1 MTSCLRRGGGEDGA
15 GGTLPAEVLTLSFS
29 RCKSVQTEWT
39 WSLKLVEKPG
49 DILNHLHSC
58 RNCARRTLPALR
70 GREPPPHVGC
80 ILGARGPPLQQR
92 TSAWLQYLWGQQ
104 LHLGGGFIRRN
115 EGRLNCPAES
125 PWGLPL
131 SSPPVPRGEDAATD
145 ALKTPVEVPQ
155 PGTRG

>member
-1 MTSCLRRGGGEDGA
+1 MDMVIEVGGETRRHLKSFAQLQELCKVNSARAEGA
-15 GGTLPAEVLTLSFS
+15 RA
-29 RCKSVQTEWT
+29 
-39 WSLKLVEKPG
+39 
-49 DILNHLHSC
+49 
-58 RNCARRTLPALR
+58 
-70 GREPPPHVGC
+70 PPHVGC